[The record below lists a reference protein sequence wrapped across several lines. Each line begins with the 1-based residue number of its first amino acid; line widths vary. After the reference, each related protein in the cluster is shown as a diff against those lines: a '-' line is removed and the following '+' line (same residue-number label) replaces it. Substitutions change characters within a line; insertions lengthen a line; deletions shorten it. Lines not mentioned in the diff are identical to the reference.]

1 MDNMNIKNK
10 LALAIIS
17 AFILN
22 NILLLG
28 YYELFLSK
36 KLSNELDNRQ
46 NNLDNIVEY
55 IDIKSEDKS
64 SINEIKEIIYN
75 IDEIKDEGQY
85 FLEIKDS
92 KGHVLLE
99 KGQKNK
105 GSLNMTSS
113 EIISINGE
121 NYLLRVIQVIPIND
135 VEIVPIY
142 ISIVKAE
149 IVILGGILIALMTI
163 IYIKLIKPIL
173 NLIKDIENYK
183 YGIKPV
189 KCHRCD
195 EIGWLKNNFVELTEQ
210 LDEEKENQ
218 NRIIAS
224 ISHDIKTPLTSIMGY
239 AERMKNKSLP
249 EERQKKYIDIM
260 YSKSQDIKGL
270 IDEFDDYLS
279 YNLESSSKKEKIRIK
294 KLVNLIN
301 EEYEDELNQLN
312 IDFYIESDCDEDFID
327 IDLSKIRRVF
337 GNIIGNSI
345 KNMNSVKKEIIV
357 TFEDFDENIVV
368 SISDSGKGVNK
379 EELDK
384 IFEALYTS
392 DKSRK
397 VAGLGLSICK
407 SAIEGHGGKIW
418 DENNNIGGLTIKFT
432 LMKI

>member
-1 MDNMNIKNK
+1 MDNMKIKNK

-36 KLSNELDNRQ
+36 KLSNELDNIQ
-46 NNLDNIVEY
+46 HNLDNIVEY
-55 IDIKSEDKS
+55 VDIKSEDKS

-75 IDEIKDEGQY
+75 INEIKDEGQY

-113 EIISINGE
+113 EIININGE
-121 NYLLRVIQVIPIND
+121 HYLLRVIQAIPIND

-163 IYIKLIKPIL
+163 IYIKLVKPIL

-183 YGIKPV
+183 YGIKPI

-260 YSKSQDIKGL
+260 YSKSQDIKEL

-279 YNLESSSKKEKIRIK
+279 YNLESSNKKEKIRIK

-312 IDFYIESDCDEDFID
+312 IDFCIESDCDEDFID
-327 IDLSKIRRVF
+327 IDLLKIRRVF
-337 GNIIGNSI
+337 GNIISNSI

-357 TFEDFDENIVV
+357 NFEDLGENILV

-379 EELDK
+379 EEIDK

-418 DENNNIGGLTIKFT
+418 AENNNIGGLTIKFT

>member
-1 MDNMNIKNK
+1 MDNMKIKNK

-28 YYELFLSK
+28 YYDLFLSK
-36 KLSNELDNRQ
+36 KISSELEKIQ
-46 NNLDNIVEY
+46 QNLDDIVEY
-55 IDIKSEDKS
+55 VSIKSNDKS
-64 SINEIKEIIYN
+64 DLDEIKKIIYN
-75 IDEIKDEGQY
+75 IYEKKYTEEYYLEIKDE
-85 FLEIKDS
+85 
-92 KGHVLLE
+92 KGNVLLE
-99 KGQKNK
+99 KGNKNK
-105 GSLNMTSS
+105 GKLNMTSS
-113 EIISINGE
+113 EIININGE
-121 NYLLRVIQVIPIND
+121 NYLIKVIQILQIDDVKKIPI
-135 VEIVPIY
+135 Y
-142 ISIVKAE
+142 GSIVKAE
-149 IVILGGILIALMTI
+149 IIILGAIFISLMTI
-163 IYIKLIKPIL
+163 IYAKIIKPIL
-173 NLIKDIENYK
+173 HLIKDIENYK

-195 EIGWLKNNFVELTEQ
+195 EIGWLKNNFVELTDQ

-260 YSKSQDIKGL
+260 YSKSQDIKEL

-279 YNLESSSKKEKIRIK
+279 YNLESSSKKEKIQIK

-301 EEYEDELNQLN
+301 EEYEYELNQLN
-312 IDFYIESDCDEDFID
+312 IDFHIESNCDEYFVD

-357 TFEDFDENIVV
+357 SFEDLDENILV

-379 EELDK
+379 EEIDK
-384 IFEALYTS
+384 IFEAFYTS

-418 DENNNIGGLTIKFT
+418 AENNDIGGLTIKFT

>member
-1 MDNMNIKNK
+1 MKIKNK

-163 IYIKLIKPIL
+163 IYIKLVKPIL

-407 SAIEGHGGKIW
+407 SAIEGHGGKNW
-418 DENNNIGGLTIKFT
+418 AENNNIGGLTIKFT

>member
-1 MDNMNIKNK
+1 MKIKNK

-28 YYELFLSK
+28 YYDLFLSK
-36 KLSNELDNRQ
+36 KISSELEKIQ
-46 NNLDNIVEY
+46 QNLDNIVEY
-55 IDIKSEDKS
+55 VSIKSNDKS
-64 SINEIKEIIYN
+64 DLDEIKKIIYN
-75 IDEIKDEGQY
+75 IYEKKYTEEYYFEIKDE
-85 FLEIKDS
+85 
-92 KGHVLLE
+92 KGNVLLE
-99 KGQKNK
+99 KGNKNK
-105 GSLNMTSS
+105 GKLNMTSS
-113 EIISINGE
+113 EIININGE
-121 NYLLRVIQVIPIND
+121 NYLIKVIQILQIDDVKKIPI
-135 VEIVPIY
+135 Y
-142 ISIVKAE
+142 GSIVKAE
-149 IVILGGILIALMTI
+149 IIILGAIFISLMTI
-163 IYIKLIKPIL
+163 IYAKIIKPIL
-173 NLIKDIENYK
+173 HLIKDIENYK

-260 YSKSQDIKGL
+260 YSKSQDIKEL

-279 YNLESSSKKEKIRIK
+279 YNLESSNKKEKIRIK

-312 IDFYIESDCDEDFID
+312 IDFCIESDCDEDFID

-345 KNMNSVKKEIIV
+345 KNMDSVKKEIIV
-357 TFEDFDENIVV
+357 NFEDLDENILV

-379 EELDK
+379 EEIDK

-418 DENNNIGGLTIKFT
+418 AENNNIGGLTIKFT

>member
-1 MDNMNIKNK
+1 MNIKNK

-294 KLVNLIN
+294 KLVNLI
-301 EEYEDELNQLN
+301 
-312 IDFYIESDCDEDFID
+312 
-327 IDLSKIRRVF
+327 
-337 GNIIGNSI
+337 
-345 KNMNSVKKEIIV
+345 KEQ
-357 TFEDFDENIVV
+357 
-368 SISDSGKGVNK
+368 
-379 EELDK
+379 
-384 IFEALYTS
+384 
-392 DKSRK
+392 
-397 VAGLGLSICK
+397 
-407 SAIEGHGGKIW
+407 
-418 DENNNIGGLTIKFT
+418 
-432 LMKI
+432 

>member
-1 MDNMNIKNK
+1 MDNMKIKNK

-17 AFILN
+17 AFMLN

-36 KLSNELDNRQ
+36 KLSNELDNIQ
-46 NNLDNIVEY
+46 HNLDNIVEY
-55 IDIKSEDKS
+55 VDIKSEDKS

-75 IDEIKDEGQY
+75 INEIKDEGQY

-113 EIISINGE
+113 EIININGE
-121 NYLLRVIQVIPIND
+121 NYLIRVIQAIQIND

-149 IVILGGILIALMTI
+149 IIILGGILIALMTI

-195 EIGWLKNNFVELTEQ
+195 EIGWLKNNFVELTDQ

-218 NRIIAS
+218 NRII
-224 ISHDIKTPLTSIMGY
+224 T
-239 AERMKNKSLP
+239 
-249 EERQKKYIDIM
+249 
-260 YSKSQDIKGL
+260 
-270 IDEFDDYLS
+270 
-279 YNLESSSKKEKIRIK
+279 
-294 KLVNLIN
+294 
-301 EEYEDELNQLN
+301 
-312 IDFYIESDCDEDFID
+312 
-327 IDLSKIRRVF
+327 
-337 GNIIGNSI
+337 
-345 KNMNSVKKEIIV
+345 
-357 TFEDFDENIVV
+357 
-368 SISDSGKGVNK
+368 
-379 EELDK
+379 
-384 IFEALYTS
+384 
-392 DKSRK
+392 
-397 VAGLGLSICK
+397 
-407 SAIEGHGGKIW
+407 
-418 DENNNIGGLTIKFT
+418 
-432 LMKI
+432 

>member
-1 MDNMNIKNK
+1 MKIKNK

-163 IYIKLIKPIL
+163 IYIKLVNPIL

-418 DENNNIGGLTIKFT
+418 AENNNIGGLTIKFT

>member
-1 MDNMNIKNK
+1 MDNMKIKNK

-17 AFILN
+17 AFMLN

-36 KLSNELDNRQ
+36 KLSNELDNIQ
-46 NNLDNIVEY
+46 HNLDNIVEY

-85 FLEIKDS
+85 FFEIKDS

-113 EIISINGE
+113 EIININGE
-121 NYLLRVIQVIPIND
+121 NYLIRVIQAIQIND

-149 IVILGGILIALMTI
+149 IIILGGILIALMTI

-260 YSKSQDIKGL
+260 YSKSQDIKEL

-279 YNLESSSKKEKIRIK
+279 YNLESSSKKEKIQIK

-301 EEYEDELNQLN
+301 EEYEYELNQLN
-312 IDFYIESDCDEDFID
+312 IDFHIESNCDEYFVD

-357 TFEDFDENIVV
+357 SFEDLDENILV

-379 EELDK
+379 EEIDK
-384 IFEALYTS
+384 IFEAFYTS

-418 DENNNIGGLTIKFT
+418 AENNDIGGLTIKFT